1 MRSLLHLNSF
11 QVYNLLLIVFFSI
24 IVNDNNSF
32 SLIYSSFYCTFHFF
46 LIYLGL
52 YYYRKLLYLI
62 YFLYGLGLDLLWL
75 NEIGPHLLV
84 FMFILVFFNL
94 TSKHLYNLNSFK
106 IYIVLLILQLFMISI
121 EIFFSYL
128 LFGFNF
134 DLTYLFQIII
144 LSLILSFPIFLIF
157 SKIDQLK

>member
-11 QVYNLLLIVFFSI
+11 RVYNLLLAILFSI

-52 YYYRKLLYLI
+52 YYYRKRLYLI

-84 FMFILVFFNL
+84 FMFVLVFFNL
-94 TSKHLYNLNSFK
+94 SSKYLYNLDSFK
-106 IYIVLLILQLFMISI
+106 IYIVLLWIVNLLVMYQRVDAGCHTIIQVITGDLFGITLGI
-121 EIFFSYL
+121 FSY
-128 LFGFNF
+128 
-134 DLTYLFQIII
+134 YKIYM
-144 LSLILSFPIFLIF
+144 IFYV
-157 SKIDQLK
+157 

>member
-1 MRSLLHLNSF
+1 MRLLLHLNSF
-11 QVYNLLLIVFFSI
+11 HVYNLLLVILFSI

-75 NEIGPHLLV
+75 NQIGPHLLV
-84 FMFILVFFNL
+84 FMFVLVLFNL
-94 TSKHLYNLNSFK
+94 SSKYLYNLDSFK

-128 LFGFNF
+128 LFGYNF
-134 DLTYLFQIII
+134 DSTYFIQIII